1 MKTKTILFIMIT
13 CITLIGC
20 TNKNTIQ
27 NNYPDYYIAEY
38 KDRYTE
44 YKNNNQSLTMEDVIT
59 RVNIGL
65 DKPFY
70 TNTKETK
77 YLNTEYILSNKYLYM
92 PSNYVPNN
100 LTTINSKYSNENKKL
115 VDIACK
121 SFENLANDAAT
132 SGYTIRAISA
142 YRSYKY
148 QEILYNKYKDQDGE
162 ILADTYSARPGY
174 SEHQTGLVIDVDN
187 GKIDFNNFELT
198 DEFKWMK
205 NNAYKYGFILRYPKG
220 KEKITGYTYE
230 AWHYRYVGLEVAKY
244 IYENDITFDEYYVR
258 FIENKY

>member
-1 MKTKTILFIMIT
+1 MKIKTIIIIIS

-20 TNKNTIQ
+20 TNKNKEI
-27 NNYPDYYIAEY
+27 NNYPDYYNENY
-38 KDRYTE
+38 KERYE
-44 YKNNNQSLTMEDVIT
+44 AYKKENQSLQMKDVIT

-70 TNTKETK
+70 TDTKETK
-77 YLNTEYILSNKYLYM
+77 YLNKEYILSNKYLYM
-92 PSNYVPNN
+92 PANYIPNN
-100 LTTINSKYSNENKKL
+100 LMDIDSTYTNGTKKL
-115 VDIACK
+115 VDVACK
-121 SFENLANDAAT
+121 NFEKLASDA
-132 SGYTIRAISA
+132 SSIGYNIRAISA

-148 QEILYNKYKDQDGE
+148 QEILYNKYKSQDGE

-198 DEFKWMK
+198 EEFKWMK
-205 NNAYKYGFILRYPKG
+205 SNAYKYGFILRYPKG
-220 KEKITGYTYE
+220 KENITGYTYE
-230 AWHYRYVGLEVAKY
+230 AWHYRYVGLEIAKY
-244 IYENDITFDEYYVR
+244 IHDNDITFDEYYVQ